1 MTVSIELNDQM
12 KVRREKMEELREK
25 GISPFGKKFIPRQ
38 IQESYI
44 KISTQTVKKIW
55 KQKL

>member
-25 GISPFGKKFIPRQ
+25 GISPFGKKFIR
-38 IQESYI
+38 
-44 KISTQTVKKIW
+44 TTD
-55 KQKL
+55 

>member
-25 GISPFGKKFIPRQ
+25 GISPFGKSLYARQ
-38 IQESYI
+38 IQENYI